1 MNGFEYDFRFH
12 FLPIQIRKELS
23 KRLTSVSD
31 TFGLEDLYYDSF
43 TRRYGMNE
51 FERWVKDIRTELSA
65 ADVVYAT
72 NALLE
77 KCEGDEVGL
86 MNDHVW
92 IEGWDNG

>member
-1 MNGFEYDFRFH
+1 MRIDSVRVKELLAKIGISLKESKEQYLNGFEYDFRFH

-51 FERWVKDIRTELSA
+51 FER
-65 ADVVYAT
+65 
-72 NALLE
+72 
-77 KCEGDEVGL
+77 
-86 MNDHVW
+86 
-92 IEGWDNG
+92 